1 MKTEDVVREALK
13 CQKRNF
19 VESVDLSINLKNID
33 MKNPSNRISEDVI
46 LPFSCREAKICVFAD
61 GETAMMAKELADSI
75 ISSDE
80 IKTMDK
86 KMVVKLAKDHDFFV
100 AEASLMPLIGKNL
113 GRILG
118 PRGKMPEPISSG
130 IEEVLKKLKRTV
142 KLRSGDKL
150 TFHVLVGKRDMEI
163 AQTAENIDTI
173 LNRMRMILKEEKIK
187 SVYVKTTMGRALR
200 VL

>member
-1 MKTEDVVREALK
+1 MKTEDVVREALE

>member
-1 MKTEDVVREALK
+1 
-13 CQKRNF
+13 
-19 VESVDLSINLKNID
+19 
-33 MKNPSNRISEDVI
+33 
-46 LPFSCREAKICVFAD
+46 
-61 GETAMMAKELADSI
+61 
-75 ISSDE
+75 
-80 IKTMDK
+80 
-86 KMVVKLAKDHDFFV
+86 
-100 AEASLMPLIGKNL
+100 MPLIGKNL